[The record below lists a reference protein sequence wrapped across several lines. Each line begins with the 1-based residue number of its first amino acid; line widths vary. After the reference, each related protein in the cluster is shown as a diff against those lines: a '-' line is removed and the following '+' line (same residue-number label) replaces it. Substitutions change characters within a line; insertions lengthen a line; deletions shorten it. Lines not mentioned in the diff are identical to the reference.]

1 MKNKINIKERKI
13 AKSYWS
19 IMIKKANLEEAKLI
33 YKEHMENDFPP
44 DELPEYKKY
53 MYLTE
58 KNIHEIYL
66 YEKENV
72 PVAYF
77 ITVEDKG
84 NILITHLAVIK
95 EFRSKGIGKVLL
107 NEIKEYFKN
116 KKMLIVEVEAES
128 RANNKEELE
137 IINKRKRYYLKSDFV
152 QCDNMRYVLFN
163 VEYDI
168 LVCGLNKCGK
178 VDNYEI
184 KEIMEKI
191 YTNLRIDNSKLKIE
205 LN

>member
-1 MKNKINIKERKI
+1 
-13 AKSYWS
+13 
-19 IMIKKANLEEAKLI
+19 MIRKANLKEAKLI

-77 ITVEDKG
+77 ITVEDNC

-107 NEIKEYFKN
+107 NEIKEYFKD

-137 IINKRKRYYLKSDFV
+137 IINKRKRYYLKSGFV
-152 QCDNMRYVLFN
+152 QCDNMRYVLYN

-168 LVCGLNKCGK
+168 LVCELNKCGK

-191 YTNLRIDNSKLKIE
+191 YTNLGIDNSKLKIE